1 MKQGRQYR
9 NLILWIFLAAVVVYF
24 AVAVV
29 SSVYD
34 PLTTATAVEY
44 EAGSG
49 CYTTGYV
56 VRQETLI
63 HSDYGIT
70 VLSAAEGSRVI
81 AGGSVATG
89 YLTSGAQERQGRIE
103 ELRSKLSQLDY
114 AGQDSGSVSDQ
125 AALDTQIS
133 DDLLSMSRYL
143 CKRDMNSLSALSP
156 ELKGLVLRRCTD
168 DSDRSVLEAQR
179 IALQAELDTLTGEAD
194 TDTKPIT
201 VSVAGYFS
209 AVADGYENLL
219 TPETLQTMSVQTY
232 ESLTAEEIPEN
243 TIGKL
248 IQGNKWYYVTVIP
261 ATQIPELSEG
271 DTVRLT
277 FARDFSG
284 EIEMNVERVGKS
296 EAGYKLLVLSS
307 KRFMQDVTL
316 LRDQSAELAF
326 QTYSGLRV
334 PKEAV
339 HVDENGRTGVF
350 VLEGAIAK
358 WKYIT
363 LLSDNGESYVV
374 MMDKSSTDNLWPGDE
389 IIIHAKNLYNGK
401 VVG

>member
-125 AALDTQIS
+125 ATLDTQIS